1 MKCFFYTKQSTYKP
15 SNERNQTIKMNTI
28 RLTRENAHLHIGDEI
43 IFKTRGNY
51 IIKRI
56 ISASPTGKTI
66 TIDHPDLKNT
76 LQLVTRKNVYV
87 LL

>member
-1 MKCFFYTKQSTYKP
+1 
-15 SNERNQTIKMNTI
+15 MNTV
-28 RLTRENAHLHIGDEI
+28 RLTRENVFQYIGYELK
-43 IFKTRGNY
+43 FKTRGNY

-66 TIDHPDLKNT
+66 TIEHPDLKNT

-87 LL
+87 IL